1 MKCGHKP
8 GELVHYSTAN
18 QFLNSRHA
26 GSKYMLGARNTR
38 DHHSK
43 RPKEIRKKSSISY
56 DESLQPMV
64 RSSSIAV
71 IEMAANEPKELVES
85 LRPAGVS
92 IQAPIHLSEK
102 KTSKMRVRSAEEG
115 LSGVMAFRINLKRG
129 RSQPRIHVSAA
140 SFYVT
145 KS

>member
-71 IEMAANEPKELVES
+71 VKVATDAPKES
-85 LRPAGVS
+85 SACLRTADAG
-92 IQAPIHLSEK
+92 IQVL
-102 KTSKMRVRSAEEG
+102 
-115 LSGVMAFRINLKRG
+115 
-129 RSQPRIHVSAA
+129 
-140 SFYVT
+140 
-145 KS
+145 